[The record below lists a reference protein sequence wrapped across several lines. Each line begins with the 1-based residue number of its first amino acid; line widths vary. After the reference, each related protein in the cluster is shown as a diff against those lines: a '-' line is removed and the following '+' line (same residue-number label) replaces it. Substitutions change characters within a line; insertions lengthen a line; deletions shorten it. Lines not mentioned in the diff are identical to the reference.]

1 MYLAYTFLGPFIYLR
16 YTWGCLSAGP
26 GRRMAVVR
34 QPSLFT
40 SGAGLE
46 GPGGPKV
53 PGLAPRSRFLPSP
66 EDRAGAWRASGC
78 AAGVQRLG
86 LRDLERRHGG
96 REQRRQRPARA
107 PAPCQVTSQVIVAVA
122 WKAPPGCPALEV
134 V

>member
-1 MYLAYTFLGPFIYLR
+1 MYLACTFLGPFVYLR

-26 GRRMAVVR
+26 GRRTAVVR

-46 GPGGPKV
+46 GRRAV
-53 PGLAPRSRFLPSP
+53 PGLAPRARFLPSP
-66 EDRAGAWRASGC
+66 EDRAGARRASGP

-86 LRDLERRHGG
+86 LRDPERRHGG